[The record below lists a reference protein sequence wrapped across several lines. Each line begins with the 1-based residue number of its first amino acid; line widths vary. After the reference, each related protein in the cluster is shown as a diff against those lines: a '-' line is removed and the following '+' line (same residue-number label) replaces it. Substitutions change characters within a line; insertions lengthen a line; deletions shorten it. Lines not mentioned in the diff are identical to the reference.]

1 MAQNN
6 LFPIDP
12 VKTDLT
18 APVSSV
24 QVQSPLDTTLTT
36 TTRSAGIKNFS
47 DAFTKLALKKQA
59 NDIHNDTITAQL
71 AEAYNQEMPGGLEP
85 EAQFAYNRAVD
96 LTTKRKVLQQMEDFL
111 AIDGSEI
118 LHDDRMDRKTRAT
131 SFKNQLL
138 GLLNLGKGSISQANA
153 AEMFSDM
160 DAMFDKVMSKANLS
174 LAKDKKQEV
183 LATTAEAFRST
194 MNDNLKFMEELAP
207 KVSDTDIHGNELS
220 PAQFAKNQKE
230 FAAGWL
236 AKHINSK
243 WFNAAVKQ
251 ISRMN
256 TGAEIEDIKAT
267 ALTIVGDELLKR
279 VAKNPEIVQEKL
291 MADIIANVPGSVKG
305 TTLQDEIDSRSKF
318 GKTVDTIN
326 TEFRKNL
333 KSTLDGLET
342 DQKAANTKRDKRLA
356 DIVLDALLLNDPE
369 MTEAKAN
376 ALVAA
381 IENPSEQRPMMTIL
395 GKHYS
400 SEGTLSSGH
409 PAWEAL
415 IKDADKYVKENG
427 AFDKAAFI
435 AEGYRQRLT
444 TKAITDAIK
453 LADPNEKIAQKRKD
467 LFAHKVIDTS
477 RKRFATTIA
486 TMLEEQGFARIVKQ
500 MQNSDGS
507 LKMTDMTRAMLKKKL
522 KGDSRAYV
530 MKILNAELMYEGY
543 LERLAL
549 SNPDAPITDL
559 VRDAQE
565 FFRSEFT
572 DLLIGLPLGTT
583 HKQDQFDKIKKAQ
596 ETAPTVGS
604 GTGGAPMSV
613 ISPIATIVET
623 QDKPYTHLNLT
634 PKVAGS
640 GATTFAS
647 PTEKKISKLHKLHI
661 QKGVLEGNSDAQD
674 VFIRQ
679 ATADINLQ
687 DKVKAEIFESSIKMN
702 ALDGNIRKRAYY
714 KELHRWKGIDPRKI
728 YDKEFRNSILPKAT
742 RVRLRAEKLK
752 AGTAEP
758 VKTLETRVEEG
769 TGGSHVRQ
777 TKDLKVGDKT
787 FTLPEE
793 DVVLKVIEGVKKRV
807 KTQQELD
814 KGTSLIVQKTW
825 KAFGKIF
832 ELTGKGLR
840 KAGESLLNLT
850 GLGDDEKKTQIE
862 EIPSEDTAVPRD
874 TISVPTRPNRS
885 KPKDISSVR
894 IKEKSSILSRAL
906 TALGGTAS
914 KASYIQEIA
923 AEEINSKEFNKFG
936 NSPYIAIEVQ
946 KKYGFKNRRLTKKQY
961 DNLPASSIDIGI
973 GHKLTVLEKK
983 TGLIKGLD
991 KTGKDIVVNLFN
1003 KQGKL
1008 RKITEEEAASIF
1020 RVDIKK
1026 AEDGAKAVI
1035 KSRVKAITFNEF
1047 PIALQ
1052 QFFTDIV
1059 YNVGRGKE
1067 HLTNPRLS
1075 TGFQRFNNTLRLIE
1089 TLARNKKSKTKMS
1102 QSVLNKTVNQFLK
1115 EVKDRGGAQHRANRL
1130 FDSFKVE
1137 EQVKEFFGVNK

>member
-1 MAQNN
+1 
-6 LFPIDP
+6 
-12 VKTDLT
+12 
-18 APVSSV
+18 
-24 QVQSPLDTTLTT
+24 
-36 TTRSAGIKNFS
+36 
-47 DAFTKLALKKQA
+47 
-59 NDIHNDTITAQL
+59 
-71 AEAYNQEMPGGLEP
+71 
-85 EAQFAYNRAVD
+85 
-96 LTTKRKVLQQMEDFL
+96 
-111 AIDGSEI
+111 
-118 LHDDRMDRKTRAT
+118 MDRKTRAT

-160 DAMFDKVMSKANLS
+160 DAMFDKVMSAANVT

-183 LATTAEAFRST
+183 LTTVSSAIRQTVNEHT
-194 MNDNLKFMEELAP
+194 GFMADLAP
-207 KVSDTDIHGNELS
+207 KVSDTDALGNELS

-230 FAAGWL
+230 FSAGWL

-243 WFNAAVKQ
+243 WFNAMVKQ
-251 ISRMN
+251 VARTN
-256 TGAEIEDIKAT
+256 TGASIEDIKAT

-318 GKTVDTIN
+318 GETVDKIN
-326 TEFRKNL
+326 TEFKKNL
-333 KSTLDGLET
+333 KSTLDGL
-342 DQKAANTKRDKRLA
+342 DKDRKAANIARDKRISN
-356 DIVLDALLLNDPE
+356 IVLDALLLNDPE
-369 MTEAKAN
+369 MTEDKAN

-381 IENPSEQRPMMTIL
+381 LENPSEQRPMMTIL
-395 GKHYS
+395 AKHYS

-427 AFDKAAFI
+427 EFNKVAFI

-453 LADPNEKIAQKRKD
+453 LADPNEKIAQKRKN

-583 HKQDQFDKIKKAQ
+583 HKQDQFDKIKQAQ
-596 ETAPTVGS
+596 ETAPTVDR
-604 GTGGAPMSV
+604 GTGGAPMSA

-702 ALDGNIRKRAYY
+702 ALDGNVRKRAYY

-742 RVRLRAEKLK
+742 RVRLRAEELK

-769 TGGSHVRQ
+769 TGVSHVRQ
-777 TKDLKVGDKT
+777 TKDLKIGDKT

-793 DVVLKVIEGVKKRV
+793 DIVFKVIEDVPKMVKKRIE
-807 KTQQELD
+807 TQQELE

-832 ELTGKGLR
+832 ELTGKGLK

-862 EIPSEDTAVPRD
+862 EIPSEVSPKELSPDTTVSPGD
-874 TISVPTRPNRS
+874 SNLLTTTTS
-885 KPKDISSVR
+885 KFLNEPAIDKNNLT
-894 IKEKSSILSRAL
+894 KTANKILNSAQTL
-906 TALGGTAS
+906 FIE
-914 KASYIQEIA
+914 KASG
-923 AEEINSKEFNKFG
+923 EEVVNE
-936 NSPYIAIEVQ
+936 A
-946 KKYGFKNRRLTKKQY
+946 
-961 DNLPASSIDIGI
+961 IDIVNKVGFPDD
-973 GHKLTVLEKK
+973 
-983 TGLIKGLD
+983 KG
-991 KTGKDIVVNLFN
+991 
-1003 KQGKL
+1003 
-1008 RKITEEEAASIF
+1008 
-1020 RVDIKK
+1020 
-1026 AEDGAKAVI
+1026 
-1035 KSRVKAITFNEF
+1035 
-1047 PIALQ
+1047 
-1052 QFFTDIV
+1052 
-1059 YNVGRGKE
+1059 
-1067 HLTNPRLS
+1067 
-1075 TGFQRFNNTLRLIE
+1075 
-1089 TLARNKKSKTKMS
+1089 
-1102 QSVLNKTVNQFLK
+1102 FLK
-1115 EVKDRGGAQHRANRL
+1115 EIAKHESRLGKHRNTFRKNYHGGIYQIDNIGFKKTQDVKSHPALKKWYKKIKDITGIDWTKVKWEDLRKPAYSTLAARLYLITIPELIPNTLKERSVYYKKHYNRSGKGTPSK
-1130 FDSFKVE
+1130 FMKSQK
-1137 EQVKEFFGVNK
+1137 